1 MNSDNG
7 LAGRAKGLIFKI
19 AAIVRECNE
28 AQRRMAEIRNAPDR
42 FVSAPDVAPDT
53 YGEFLFR
60 TSGPLHPEPSAR
72 DRARGAALR

>member
-7 LAGRAKGLIFKI
+7 LAGLAKGLIFKI

-28 AQRRMAEIRNAPDR
+28 AQRRMTEIRSAPDR
-42 FVSAPDVAPDT
+42 FGTRADVAPDT

-60 TSGPLHPEPSAR
+60 TSAPLQREPSAR
-72 DRARGAALR
+72 DRARRAALR